1 MKISF
6 QKKDKDP
13 TVVQGMKVNY
23 APAKRAAAQ
32 WRWYIVLL
40 CVSSPLIYFLI
51 KLLLAWWIVSA
62 QGFVSLARIDVNSNA
77 SGVIEKLHVQTGQQV
92 TAGQTLAQL
101 YNADLESQIALNKA
115 EYAAL
120 QSKTGMAGD
129 DAHLRLVRQRVRLAD
144 ENLAT
149 SKAFLQDVGF
159 LLSQGAA
166 TVADLNLA
174 RERNNRAQME
184 YDQARYEMDRL
195 RAPGLLPAVDAD
207 AGTARMRIQAQLKA
221 LNDEQNRLAQKAP
234 ISGRVLDVFVVEGAF
249 VSPGTP
255 MLLLG
260 AADKPY
266 VVAYLPT
273 QYARYG
279 RKGQRA
285 NVRLAD
291 GTRLPAVVRQDA
303 TLTKRLPAD
312 LSSPIGSR
320 DIMLLV
326 ELDLIAPLP
335 EIQWVD
341 GLPVSVRFAFRFF

>member
-1 MKISF
+1 MKIDF
-6 QKKDKDP
+6 QKKDRDP
-13 TVVQGMKVNY
+13 TVVQGMKVAY
-23 APAKRAAAQ
+23 APAKRVAAQ

-62 QGFVSLARIDVNSNA
+62 QGFISLARIDVNSNA
-77 SGVIEKLHVQTGQQV
+77 NGVIEKLQVHTGQQV

-101 YNADLESQIALNKA
+101 YNAELESQMALRKA
-115 EYAAL
+115 EYTAL
-120 QSKTGMAGD
+120 QTGTGAAAD
-129 DAHLRLVRQRVRLAD
+129 DPQLRLARQRVRLAE
-144 ENLAT
+144 ENLT
-149 SKAFLQDVGF
+149 IGKAFFKDVGF
-159 LLSQGAA
+159 LQGQGAA

-174 RERNNRAQME
+174 RERYNRAQVE
-184 YDQARYEMDRL
+184 YDQARYELDRL
-195 RAPGLLPAVDAD
+195 RAPGSRPAADTDNGAALL
-207 AGTARMRIQAQLKA
+207 RIQAQIKA
-221 LNDEQNRLAQKAP
+221 LDGEQSRLAQTAP

-255 MLLLG
+255 LLLLG

-285 NVRLAD
+285 TVRLAD
-291 GTRLPAVVRQDA
+291 GTRLPGVVRQDA

-341 GLPVSVRFAFRFF
+341 GLPVSVRFAFRLF